1 MSGTTMVMS
10 GGSRGIGFAIA
21 ETAAR
26 RGANVVLLAKT
37 DQPHPKLPGTVHS
50 AAEQLE
56 HVGGHAEAVVG
67 DVRSEEDVERAVQA
81 AIERFGG
88 VDLCVNNASV
98 LALAPTEKLEAKRFD
113 LMHEVNVRGTYLL
126 TKACLPHLRK
136 SARPHILTLSPPLN
150 FSSYWLG
157 AHPGYMVAKYGM
169 TLLTLG
175 WAAEFAEAGIHAN
188 CLWPETT
195 IATAAVVNLLGG
207 QEAAKRAR
215 DPQIVA
221 DAAMEVLVQSGPNS
235 TGRCLIDAEVLSS
248 VGVQDMTRYGGGEH
262 PDRDI
267 FVD

>member
-21 ETAAR
+21 EAAAR
-26 RGANVVLLAKT
+26 RGANVVLMAKT

-50 AAEQLE
+50 AAEKLE
-56 HVGGHAEAVVG
+56 QVGGHAEAVVG
-67 DVRSEEDVERAVQA
+67 DVRSEDDVERAVRA
-81 AIERFGG
+81 GVERFGG
-88 VDLCVNNASV
+88 VDVCINNASV
-98 LALAPTEKLEAKRFD
+98 LALDPTEKLETKRFD
-113 LMHEVNVRGTYLL
+113 LMHQVNVRGTYLL
-126 TKACLPHLRK
+126 TKASLPHLRK
-136 SARPHILTLSPPLN
+136 SERPHILTLSPPLN
-150 FSSYWLG
+150 FSSYWMG
-157 AHPGYMVAKYGM
+157 AHPGYMLAKYGM

-207 QEAAKRAR
+207 EEAAKRAR
-215 DPQIVA
+215 DPEIVA
-221 DAAMEVLVQSGPNS
+221 DAAMEVLAESGPNS
-235 TGRCLIDAEVLSS
+235 SGRCLIDAEVLSS
-248 VGVQDMTRYGGGEH
+248 VGVRDIAKYSGGES